1 MTSISDLQVAIPSDK
16 SPSFH
21 AMCAKKVCAPRAGAI
36 LSIPAWS
43 LDEAP
48 AYPVI
53 HPHAP
58 AYEVDMDNPP
68 PSTYLS
74 KQVAYTYGY
83 LLARALHD
91 DRFNLQGKTG
101 DAFLVERMEKK
112 MVATTLIYDYIVILH
127 STGRWMTVAIYEKG
141 ESSSFPFRHYNAIDA

>member
-1 MTSISDLQVAIPSDK
+1 MTSISDLQVAIPPHM
-16 SPSFH
+16 SP
-21 AMCAKKVCAPRAGAI
+21 AIRPMGAPRAGAI
-36 LSIPAWS
+36 IPSPAWC

-53 HPHAP
+53 HPRAP
-58 AYEVDMDNPP
+58 AYEVDMENPP

-74 KQVAYTYGY
+74 KEVAYTYGY

-112 MVATTLIYDYIVILH
+112 MVATTLVYDYIVILH
-127 STGRWMTVAIYEKG
+127 PVGRWMTVAIYEKG

>member
-21 AMCAKKVCAPRAGAI
+21 AMCAKRISAPRAGGG
-36 LSIPAWS
+36 SPVWC

-48 AYPVI
+48 VYPVI

-58 AYEVDMDNPP
+58 AYEVDMENPP

-74 KQVAYTYGY
+74 KEVAYTYGY

-127 STGRWMTVAIYEKG
+127 PAGRWMTVAIYEKG
-141 ESSSFPFRHYNAIDA
+141 ESSSFPFRHYNTINA